1 MTSTK
6 KQTENLKFEQK
17 YIYMDSI
24 VLYIPSF
31 DFKNI
36 IIVNHY
42 LSQWFPVPTLVHP
55 FYSCNM
61 GTSDLLDM
69 YAQSTRAYISGK
81 SRVPMPIRV

>member
-1 MTSTK
+1 MTLTK
-6 KQTENLKFEQK
+6 KQIENLKIQTK
-17 YIYMDSI
+17 VLDSI

-42 LSQWFPVPTLVHP
+42 LSQYFPVPTLVHP
-55 FYSCNM
+55 FCSCNM
-61 GTSDLLDM
+61 GTSDLLDK

-81 SRVPMPIRV
+81 SQVPMLQL